1 MLATAMKDAVAD
13 KGVLGAVADPK
24 GALGGLVKNSPLG
37 AVGAVAGKGPLGAL
51 GAVAGKG
58 PFGALGAVAGKGPLG
73 ALGAVADPKGALG
86 ALAGKSPL
94 GSLLTTS
101 IGQAVAPTK
110 NQGPPLAPHPNKNIT
125 EGHLREKCPC
135 IWGECAERL
144 DELYAT
150 MHRDPR
156 LRMSHSDHQYIE
168 EQLNKMF
175 PAECKCIRGY
185 KRGLTLF
192 KKRKI
197 NNKRLR
203 GKFEEIL
210 FKCGT
215 KQGNTNTT
223 EELSKASN
231 TGLKVAKGRVGLA
244 VSGAPGK
251 AGGYRGVTVRKRK
264 TSRRTRRR
272 SYKIKYR
279 E

>member
-1 MLATAMKDAVAD
+1 MLAAAT
-13 KGVLGAVADPK
+13 KGK
-24 GALGGLVKNSPLG
+24 LGGLDALTSAKGKLGGLDALTSAKGTLGDPKASLG
-37 AVGAVAGKGPLGAL
+37 ALVGKGPLGAL
-51 GAVAGKG
+51 GG
-58 PFGALGAVAGKGPLG
+58 P
-73 ALGAVADPKGALG
+73 G
-86 ALAGKSPL
+86 ALAS
-94 GSLLTTS
+94 SILTTAT
-101 IGQAVAPTK
+101 GPAGADK
-110 NQGPPLAPHPNKNIT
+110 EAPPLAPHPNKNIT
-125 EGHLREKCPC
+125 EQHLREKCPC

-168 EQLNKMF
+168 QELNKMF

-185 KRGLTLF
+185 KRRLTLF

-197 NNKRLR
+197 DNKRLR

-279 E
+279 G

>member
-1 MLATAMKDAVAD
+1 
-13 KGVLGAVADPK
+13 
-24 GALGGLVKNSPLG
+24 
-37 AVGAVAGKGPLGAL
+37 
-51 GAVAGKG
+51 
-58 PFGALGAVAGKGPLG
+58 
-73 ALGAVADPKGALG
+73 
-86 ALAGKSPL
+86 
-94 GSLLTTS
+94 
-101 IGQAVAPTK
+101 
-110 NQGPPLAPHPNKNIT
+110 
-125 EGHLREKCPC
+125 
-135 IWGECAERL
+135 
-144 DELYAT
+144 
-150 MHRDPR
+150 
-156 LRMSHSDHQYIE
+156 MSHSDHQYIE
-168 EQLNKMF
+168 QELNKMF

-185 KRGLTLF
+185 KRRLTLF

-197 NNKRLR
+197 DNKRLR

-279 E
+279 G

>member
-1 MLATAMKDAVAD
+1 MKGAVAG
-13 KGVLGAVADPK
+13 KGAVASKGLLGAVADPK

-37 AVGAVAGKGPLGAL
+37 A
-51 GAVAGKG
+51 
-58 PFGALGAVAGKGPLG
+58 LG

-101 IGQAVAPTK
+101 IGQAVEPTK

-125 EGHLREKCPC
+125 EQHLREKCPC

-175 PAECKCIRGY
+175 PAKCACIRGY

-197 NNKRLR
+197 DNKRLR

-215 KQGNTNTT
+215 KQGNTNT
-223 EELSKASN
+223 ELKDA
-231 TGLKVAKGRVGLA
+231 TGHVGLA

-251 AGGYRGVTVRKRK
+251 AGGYRGVTARKRK

-279 E
+279 G